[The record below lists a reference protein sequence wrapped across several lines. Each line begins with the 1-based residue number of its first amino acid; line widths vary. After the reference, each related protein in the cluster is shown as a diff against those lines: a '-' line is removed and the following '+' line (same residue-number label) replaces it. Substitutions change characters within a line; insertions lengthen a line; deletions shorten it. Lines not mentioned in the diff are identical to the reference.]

1 MSSLANVPNF
11 LFYFISSLILLGA
24 FLTLHAK
31 LAPIAEWKLIRDG
44 NRAVALALG
53 AATLGFAIP
62 LATAIVRTGSFSEMV
77 VWSFVSAFVQL
88 ACFAG
93 LRLLRRDA
101 AAALAAGDM
110 AEAIIVAFAS
120 VTLGL
125 LNAACL
131 A

>member
-1 MSSLANVPNF
+1 MNSLANVPNF
-11 LFYFISSLILLGA
+11 LIYFISSLILLGA
-24 FLTLHAK
+24 FLTVYTK
-31 LAPIAEWKLIRDG
+31 LAPIAEWILIREG

-62 LATAIVRTGSFSEMV
+62 LATAIVRTGTFSEMV
-77 VWSFVSAFVQL
+77 VWAVVSALVQL
-88 ACFAG
+88 ACFAA

-101 AAALAAGDM
+101 AAALGAGDM

-131 A
+131 T